1 MGLSKG
7 CTIGL
12 IVLAVVVF
20 IVILAVILVW
30 VYKDK
35 IVEAGI
41 DYMIDT
47 AEKEIVKDLPEGY
60 TAEMVH
66 QIMVDLKAGIK
77 SGEIDDNEKKELA
90 FAFQPA
96 MADKKID
103 REEGENLLIIIQR
116 ALGREPV
123 VPEEMPDEAMPD
135 TLESVPD
142 TM

>member
-20 IVILAVILVW
+20 IVILAVILIW
-30 VYKDK
+30 VNKDK

-41 DYMIDT
+41 DYMVDM
-47 AEKEIVKDLPEGY
+47 AEKEIVNDLPEGY

-77 SGEIDDNEKKELA
+77 SGEIDKAKTQKLAVALQDAVAGEKTDKE
-90 FAFQPA
+90 
-96 MADKKID
+96 KS
-103 REEGENLLIIIQR
+103 ENLLIMIQR
-116 ALGREPV
+116 ALGREPI

-135 TLESVPD
+135 TLEFVPD